1 MKKNLR
7 KIIVGALILIIIIS
21 VIDFTGLFKGGEVQ
35 INIESG
41 STPDKIYALMKS
53 ENVILSKNLF
63 SIYAKD
69 SAKDFKA
76 GYHTMYRHMS
86 YKDAKKELLR
96 VVSTSKSER
105 LVTFPEGL
113 ELREFGQI
121 LEKEGIVTA
130 EAFYDACEKSY
141 DFDFL
146 PKKGKNYLEG
156 YLFPDSYMLSEEN
169 TAEEI
174 VKKMLSR
181 FGEIFTKEYRQ
192 RAKEMGKSIHEIIT
206 MASLIERE
214 AQVDSERPLVA
225 SVFYNRINSNEYP
238 YLQSC
243 ATVEYILEERKA
255 ILSNEDT
262 QIDNPYN
269 TYKYKGL
276 PPGPI
281 ASPGQKSIYAALYP
295 AQTNYYFFVANGDG
309 THTFSE
315 NYGQHL
321 NSGVNAR

>member
-1 MKKNLR
+1 MKKNIR
-7 KIIVGALILIIIIS
+7 KILFGVLLLMLIIS
-21 VIDFTGLFKGGEVQ
+21 VIDFTGLFRGDGVQ
-35 INIESG
+35 IYIKSG
-41 STPDKIYALMKS
+41 STPDKIYELMKS
-53 ENVILSKNLF
+53 ENIILSKTLF
-63 SIYAKD
+63 SVYAKD

-76 GYHTMYRHMS
+76 GYHTMHRHMP

-96 VVSTSKSER
+96 VVSTSKTER

-113 ELREFGQI
+113 ELREFGQV
-121 LEKEGIVTA
+121 LEKEGIVSA
-130 EAFYDACEKSY
+130 QAFYEACEKNY

-174 VKKMLSR
+174 VIKMLSR
-181 FGEIFTKEYRQ
+181 FGEILSAEYRQ
-192 RAKEMGKSIHEIIT
+192 RAEEMGKSIHEIIT

-214 AQVDSERPLVA
+214 AQIDNERSVVA
-225 SVFYNRINSNEYP
+225 SVFYNRINSSEYP

-243 ATVEYILEERKA
+243 ATVEYILEKRKA
-255 ILSNEDT
+255 VLSNEDT
-262 QIDNPYN
+262 KIDNPYN
-269 TYKYKGL
+269 TYKHKGL

-309 THTFSE
+309 THSFSE
-315 NYGQHL
+315 TFGEHL
-321 NSGVNAR
+321 SSGVNAQ